1 MSAICGIY
9 YYDGRQVA
17 QETGAAMMRKLDIY
31 HTDAAG
37 TWQEGQVF
45 LGCHVQHITPE
56 SVREILPYHDAPAGL
71 SITADAIIDNRADLC
86 DKFGIDN
93 SRRGDIP
100 DSLLILKAYQK
111 WGQDCPKYLVG
122 DFAFAIWDERR
133 QELFCAVDQTGTRA
147 FYYYRSAGLFAF
159 STLLKPLFVVP
170 DITKKHNETWIADF
184 LAMPLIMHQLDPEL
198 TLYQNIYLLPAG
210 HTLTI
215 RSGNVTKQIYWQAGR
230 QSELK
235 LKSDDEYGEAFLE
248 VFGEAVRCRLRST
261 RSVGV
266 MMSGGLD
273 STSVACLAARELAGS
288 GQRLQAFS
296 AVPMPGYRDWLP
308 AGNLADETPYIEAV
322 REHAGNI
329 DVTYCRLEG
338 KHPLSDTERLLAMLE
353 QPYKTIENL
362 FWIDGIMMAA
372 REHNVG
378 VLLNGAAGNLTI
390 SWGDFSP
397 HLLSLLR
404 SGQWR
409 RLFRES
415 RAIARRYHRPLRA
428 LFKLYYTLLPYDI
441 QKNINRLK
449 DRDRYKKLQ
458 NLSPINPD
466 FAKRS
471 SMQERLRRFG
481 YDTFFINRLDSY
493 EIRKKKLSP
502 DFFSH
507 LGVIVT
513 KHSLAS
519 GVALRDP
526 TMDKRVIDFCLSLPE
541 SQFVRKG
548 WDRFLIRR
556 AMTGILPDKVRQN
569 DTVRGKQS
577 ADLAQR
583 LQSSWPELALEIRN
597 IGARDVE
604 RKYLDIAKIQG
615 AVEKISI
622 LKDDAADDSNLLM
635 LIRSMIFSRFLK
647 YEDSNFVKI

>member
-9 YYDGRQVA
+9 YYDGRKVA
-17 QETGAAMMRKLDIY
+17 PETGATMMRKLGIY

-37 TWQEGQVF
+37 TWQEGKVF

-71 SITADAIIDNRADLC
+71 SITADAIIDNRAELC
-86 DKFGIDN
+86 DKIGIDH
-93 SRRGDIP
+93 SRRDGMP
-100 DSLLILKAYQK
+100 DSLLILQAYQK
-111 WGQDCPKYLVG
+111 WGRDCPKYLVG
-122 DFAFAIWDERR
+122 DFAFVIWDERR
-133 QELFCAVDQTGTRA
+133 REMFCVVDHTGTRA

-159 STLLKPLFVVP
+159 STLIKPLFVLPEIV
-170 DITKKHNETWIADF
+170 KKHNETWIADF
-184 LAMPLIMHQLDPEL
+184 LVMPSVMHQLDPEL

-210 HTLTI
+210 HTLTVRPDGAI
-215 RSGNVTKQIYWQAGR
+215 KQVYWQVQR
-230 QSELK
+230 QPELK
-235 LKSDDEYGEAFLE
+235 LNSDRQYDEAFLE
-248 VFGEAVRCRLRST
+248 VLGEAVRCRLRSI
-261 RSVGV
+261 RPVGV

-273 STSVACLAARELAGS
+273 STSVACMAARELTGR

-308 AGNLADETPYIEAV
+308 AGSLADETPYIEAV
-322 REHAGNI
+322 REHTGNI

-338 KHPLSDTERLLAMLE
+338 KHALSDTDRLLAMLE
-353 QPYKTIENL
+353 QPYKIFENL
-362 FWIDGIMMAA
+362 FWIDGIMVAA

-378 VLLNGAAGNLTI
+378 VLLNGAAGNITI

-415 RAIARRYHRPLRA
+415 RDIARRYRRPLRA
-428 LFKLYYTLLPYDI
+428 LFKLYYTLLPYDV
-441 QKNINRLK
+441 QKNLNRLNVRGWPK
-449 DRDRYKKLQ
+449 KERD
-458 NLSPINPD
+458 LSPINPD
-466 FAKRS
+466 FAQS
-471 SMQERLRRFG
+471 CSVQERFRRLGF
-481 YDTFFINRLDSY
+481 DPLFINRLDSY

-526 TMDKRVIDFCLSLPE
+526 TMDKRVIEFCLSLPE
-541 SQFVRKG
+541 SLYVRKG

-583 LQSSWPELALEIRN
+583 LQACWPELALEIRN
-597 IGARDVE
+597 IGARDAE
-604 RKYLDIAKIQG
+604 RKYLDIARIQE
-615 AVEKISI
+615 ALAKTSI
-622 LKDDAADDSNLLM
+622 LKDDAADDSNLRM
-635 LIRSMIFSRFLK
+635 LLRSLIFSRFLK
-647 YEDSNFVKI
+647 YEESMTG